1 VARAAALLSRRPRIG
16 DEDLAATLGTDVPT
30 GRVVRTFAA
39 VAAAGSRR
47 RTGRA
52 RRTEVAGPGGQF
64 QPMA

>member
-1 VARAAALLSRRPRIG
+1 VILSRRPRIG

-30 GRVVRTFAA
+30 ARAARTFAQ
-39 VAAAGSRR
+39 VACAGSRGR
-47 RTGRA
+47 SRRA